1 MAKSRAEIMAN
12 LAKLA
17 GGKTPAVTA
26 AAPKAKAITK
36 LEDLPTVGLDP
47 DEDEDEEEE
56 EIGED
61 VEEFETEQDDDD
73 LDESAIEEAANAD
86 RTAQHE
92 EVLAEFRDHLK
103 KFIRF
108 VEGNAEKLIDLLSE

>member
-1 MAKSRAEIMAN
+1 MAS

-17 GGKTPAVTA
+17 GGKSVPAVA
-26 AAPKAKAITK
+26 ATAPKAAAITK

-61 VEEFETEQDDDD
+61 VEEFETEEEDEEGDD
-73 LDESAIEEAANAD
+73 APEAS
-86 RTAQHE
+86 RTEQHD

-103 KFIRF
+103 TFIRF
-108 VEGNAEKLIDLLSE
+108 VETHADKLVDLLSE

>member
-26 AAPKAKAITK
+26 AAPKAKAIPK

-61 VEEFETEQDDDD
+61 VEEFETEQEDEEGDDDD
-73 LDESAIEEAANAD
+73 APESS
-86 RTAQHE
+86 RTEQHD

-103 KFIRF
+103 TFIRF
-108 VEGNAEKLIDLLSE
+108 VENNADKLVDLLSE